1 MISRFRTYLFEIFY
15 LAGTRTGQLKS
26 IFLLFLLTGFLD
38 LVGLGLIGQF
48 VALAFGATNA
58 PSLEQIGLHQLS
70 IEIVGLFLLTVF
82 ALKTGVGVW
91 SNKKIFEMAAR
102 IEADLRV
109 ALLRKYQALPYEVW
123 LKKNSSEYINSIN
136 VWVPQYARL
145 VLMSLLRLMAE
156 ALVAFLILGFLF
168 FINPLGFII
177 LLALIASVAILYEFL
192 LRRKNRIY
200 AKDFKNISAQ
210 VITDV
215 RQAMDGIKEIRVLG
229 VEDFFSDR
237 IAKSSSVLCIA
248 QASSNTISNS
258 ARYFL
263 ELAVVGFA
271 VLIAFIAPEGGRT
284 VDMVP
289 IVAIFGAGAMRLVT
303 LFNLLTVT
311 TTQLGFYRQVVR
323 SLYEDLKVDEVQSR
337 LPEVV
342 KRDNVFHK
350 LDVKNLSFS
359 YSKESLPVLVNVNLE
374 IKSGD
379 KLLLLG
385 SSGSGK
391 STLVDILLGIL
402 QPTSGAIRVH
412 DIAGKSVE
420 NSVARYASYLPQ
432 TTFLIDDSIR
442 RNVALGVAD
451 YLIDELKVKDALRK
465 AHMLNVVEALPQGL
479 DTYVGDRGLRL
490 SGGQRQRIAIARAI
504 YLGRTILFL
513 DEATNAIDVKTEE
526 AILSDLLIDND
537 DLTVVCISHRDELS
551 ARFDRVCRVEDGLI
565 IESK

>member
-1 MISRFRTYLFEIFY
+1 M
-15 LAGTRTGQLKS
+15 KP
-26 IFLLFLLTGFLD
+26 IFLLFLLIGFLD

-48 VALAFGATNA
+48 VALAFGSANA
-58 PSLEQIGLHQLS
+58 PSLEQMGLSRLN
-70 IEIVGLFLLTVF
+70 IEIVGSFLLLVF

-91 SNKKIFEMAAR
+91 ANKKIFEMAAMV
-102 IEADLRV
+102 EAELRV
-109 ALLRKYQALPYEVW
+109 ALLRRYQGLPYQVW
-123 LKKNSSEYINSIN
+123 LVKNSSEYINSIN

-156 ALVAFLILGFLF
+156 ALVACLILGFLF
-168 FINPLGFII
+168 LINPWGFII
-177 LLALIASVAILYEFL
+177 LLAIIASVAILYEFL
-192 LRRKNRIY
+192 LRRKNKSY
-200 AKDFKNISAQ
+200 AKEFKNISAQ

-229 VEDFFSDR
+229 VESYFSDR
-237 IAKSSSVLCIA
+237 IAKSSKALCIA

-263 ELAVVGFA
+263 EFAVVGFA
-271 VLIAFIAPEGGRT
+271 VLIPFMAPEDGRT

-311 TTQLGFYRQVVR
+311 STQLGFYRQVVR
-323 SLYEDLKVDEVQSR
+323 SLYDDLKLDEVQSR
-337 LPEVV
+337 LPEDA
-342 KRDNVFHK
+342 KPDYFFNK
-350 LDVKNLSFS
+350 LVVKNLSFS
-359 YSKESLPVLVNVNLE
+359 YSNESVPVLVNVNLE

-402 QPTSGAIRVH
+402 PPTGGAIDVT
-412 DIAGKSVE
+412 DVTGQAIDG
-420 NSVARYASYLPQ
+420 SVAKYASYLPQ
-432 TTFLIDDSIR
+432 ATFLIDDSIR

-451 YLIDELKVKDALRK
+451 HLINELKVRDALSR
-465 AHMLNVVEALPQGL
+465 ARILGLIEGLPEGL
-479 DTYVGDRGLRL
+479 DTQVGDRGLRL

-513 DEATNAIDVKTEE
+513 DEATNAIDIKTEE
-526 AILSDLLIDND
+526 EILNDLLIDND

-551 ARFDRVCRVEDGLI
+551 VRFDRVCCVKDGLI
-565 IESK
+565 IEFK

>member
-1 MISRFRTYLFEIFY
+1 MIRRFRIYLFEIFF
-15 LAGTRTGQLKS
+15 LAGARAGKLKS

-48 VALAFGATNA
+48 VALAFGSANA
-58 PSLEQIGLHQLS
+58 PSLERMGLHLLN
-70 IEIVGLFLLTVF
+70 IEIVGSFLLIVF

-109 ALLRKYQALPYEVW
+109 ALLRKYQALPYQVW
-123 LKKNSSEYINSIN
+123 LARNSSEYINSIN
-136 VWVPQYARL
+136 VWVPNYARL

-156 ALVAFLILGFLF
+156 ALVACLILGFLF

-229 VEDFFSDR
+229 AESFFSNR
-237 IAKSSSVLCIA
+237 IAKSSNVLCVA

-271 VLIAFIAPEGGRT
+271 VLIAFIAPDGGRT

-323 SLYEDLKVDEVQSR
+323 SLYEDLKQNEFQSK
-337 LPEVV
+337 LPEVE
-342 KRDNVFHK
+342 KQDYIFDR
-350 LDVKNLSFS
+350 LTVKNLSFS
-359 YSKESLPVLVNVNLE
+359 YSTESLPVLVNVNLE
-374 IKSGD
+374 IKRGD

-402 QPTSGAIRVH
+402 QPTSGVIDAV
-412 DIAGKSVE
+412 DVTGQFTEKSVA
-420 NSVARYASYLPQ
+420 SYASYLPQ

-442 RNVALGVAD
+442 RNVALGVPD
-451 YLIDELKVKDALRK
+451 YLIDELKVRDALFR
-465 AHMLNVVEALPQGL
+465 AHMLIVVDALPEGL
-479 DTYVGDRGLRL
+479 DTHVGDRGLRL

-526 AILSDLLIDND
+526 AILNDLLIDSD

-551 ARFDRVCRVEDGLI
+551 DQFDRVCCVKDGLI
-565 IESK
+565 VDLK